1 MAQKT
6 DIDTDNPKS
15 ADGPKGGGSRGQSGG
30 GTSASSGGGTSGSRE
45 ESGTSSRKGSH
56 LSSPGRRRYLIATRR
71 MSGMT
76 AFGTGPV
83 SLNTLLEGL
92 RANADIEVMDTIG
105 PKAVL
110 GTLSDGMP
118 GAPHVIVAK
127 MDDRKADI
135 LRQQA
140 HGQLLVERDHP
151 VTLLDVPM
159 PLPPMAASVSGA
171 PAVTAQFLVL
181 GKDDKPLEGAEI
193 YLYGSLMPAVGV
205 TNSSGQATLS
215 VLGDTPHSIRAIHV
229 KPKSD
234 HWSFYQS
241 EPVIDTSQPN
251 IVSLKALSD
260 SFPDFPSRQLL
271 GWGERIMRLD
281 QLPQERRGQ
290 GVKIAI
296 IDSGVATTHEDL
308 NSITK
313 GYDVTSKAAHDD
325 GRDWQVDTLAHGS
338 HCAGLIAGHSSSKM
352 GIVGFAPAA
361 EIHVCKIFPGAQISQ
376 LIDALEY
383 CVEQQIDVVNLSL
396 GIDEPSEVL
405 EQQLARVTSLGVACI
420 VAAGNSGGP
429 VQYPASSPNVLA
441 VAAIGR
447 MGEFPVDSSHAQ
459 SVQRPGVE
467 GFFSPRF
474 TCFGPEIA
482 VCAPGVAILSS
493 VPPNN
498 FAARDGTSMAASH
511 VAGVA
516 ALVLA
521 HHPDFAGAFKAR
533 NAVRV
538 ARLFQILKASARPL
552 DVGDPRRTGFGVPD
566 VPTAISLQLG
576 TQPTS
581 FAAAPVGQAG
591 AGFGN
596 PFYGGSMGG
605 MSAGPGF
612 APEPFM
618 AALAQ
623 QLQFGA
629 VANEASPWNVGVWG
643 RRTGWS

>member
-1 MAQKT
+1 
-6 DIDTDNPKS
+6 
-15 ADGPKGGGSRGQSGG
+15 
-30 GTSASSGGGTSGSRE
+30 
-45 ESGTSSRKGSH
+45 
-56 LSSPGRRRYLIATRR
+56 
-71 MSGMT
+71 
-76 AFGTGPV
+76 
-83 SLNTLLEGL
+83 
-92 RANADIEVMDTIG
+92 
-105 PKAVL
+105 
-110 GTLSDGMP
+110 
-118 GAPHVIVAK
+118 
-127 MDDRKADI
+127 
-135 LRQQA
+135 
-140 HGQLLVERDHP
+140 
-151 VTLLDVPM
+151 
-159 PLPPMAASVSGA
+159 MAASVSGA

-193 YLYGSLMPAVGV
+193 YVYGSLMPAVGV

-215 VLGDTPHSIRAIHV
+215 VLGDTPQSIRAIHV
-229 KPKSD
+229 KAKSD

-251 IVSLKALSD
+251 IVSLKPLSD
-260 SFPDFPSRQLL
+260 SFPDFPGRQVL

-308 NSITK
+308 SSITK

-325 GRDWQVDTLAHGS
+325 GRDWQVDTLSHGS
-338 HCAGLIAGHSSSKM
+338 HCAGLIAGHSTSKM

-383 CVEQQIDVVNLSL
+383 CVEQQIDIVNLSL

-405 EQQLARVTSLGVACI
+405 EQQIARVTSLGVACI
-420 VAAGNSGGP
+420 VAAGNTGGP

-447 MGEFPVDSSHAQ
+447 MGEFPPDSSHAQ
-459 SVQRPGVE
+459 SVQRPGAE

-498 FAARDGTSMAASH
+498 FAAWDGTSMAASH
-511 VAGVA
+511 VSGVA

-521 HHPDFAGAFKAR
+521 HHPDFAGAFKPR
-533 NAVRV
+533 NAQRV

-566 VPTAISLQLG
+566 VPTAITLQLG
-576 TQPTS
+576 AQPVS
-581 FAAAPVGQAG
+581 YGGAGAVAGSVGQPPSGGMYPFFAG
-591 AGFGN
+591 SMAGGMGGGMAGGAQQGFG
-596 PFYGGSMGG
+596 
-605 MSAGPGF
+605 A
-612 APEPFM
+612 EPLM

-623 QLQFGA
+623 QMHFGG
-629 VANEASPWNVGVWG
+629 VGNEAGPWGVGVWA